1 MVFCRN
7 YHRMGR
13 NRRKF
18 AAVAEAVVVL
28 AEWEVRLA
36 LRSLHLLSGLRF
48 AMEALDSPPVRK
60 D

>member
-13 NRRKF
+13 NRPKF
-18 AAVAEAVVVL
+18 AAVAEAVGVQ

-36 LRSLHLLSGLRF
+36 LRSLHLLFGLRF
-48 AMEALDSPPVRK
+48 AAEALDSPPVRK